1 MNKLL
6 LITILAIGTFSV
18 NAQVL
23 DMLDS
28 DIYQGRVK
36 LVSEFMKRF
45 NGEEKNPYIDSTA
58 DNVDKI
64 NICKLFDSETILA
77 NRVKNEARAFQFAD
91 SVLENGAKINY
102 EDPDWYAKVS
112 CVGTFIEKEITFDLF
127 LTVEPRGNNMYKW
140 VISDAEGEIFN
151 LKPSRMSE
159 KIMLLPNEHESN
171 FMRLNSLTSEKDD
184 YITLYSS
191 KENHTNRL
199 TVFNTLVYYGYL
211 NIEYVSDIEYTFLQ
225 VPGYSFTIKEFEREF
240 TNSGW
245 LISSWQEM
253 NDHDKNQL
261 LQRLYN
267 GNFDRDRML
276 LERRPE
282 AIPPPIVPVLLTD
295 EEAIARVESFIFSI
309 NKYLSDKSTFDRI
322 EDTVKGRYTFIISGD
337 LCDRLAK
344 INNIKQQESYRLD
357 TFLNCLVKD
366 NSPFNFL
373 SVSNLAPFRDKNLRP
388 EYADGFT
395 LISGDLT
402 ASGSNSKVSE
412 KVVFFIFNNQIAGIK
427 PISQC
432 F

>member
-1 MNKLL
+1 
-6 LITILAIGTFSV
+6 
-18 NAQVL
+18 
-23 DMLDS
+23 
-28 DIYQGRVK
+28 
-36 LVSEFMKRF
+36 
-45 NGEEKNPYIDSTA
+45 
-58 DNVDKI
+58 
-64 NICKLFDSETILA
+64 
-77 NRVKNEARAFQFAD
+77 
-91 SVLENGAKINY
+91 
-102 EDPDWYAKVS
+102 
-112 CVGTFIEKEITFDLF
+112 
-127 LTVEPRGNNMYKW
+127 
-140 VISDAEGEIFN
+140 
-151 LKPSRMSE
+151 
-159 KIMLLPNEHESN
+159 
-171 FMRLNSLTSEKDD
+171 
-184 YITLYSS
+184 
-191 KENHTNRL
+191 
-199 TVFNTLVYYGYL
+199 
-211 NIEYVSDIEYTFLQ
+211 
-225 VPGYSFTIKEFEREF
+225 
-240 TNSGW
+240 
-245 LISSWQEM
+245 M

>member
-1 MNKLL
+1 
-6 LITILAIGTFSV
+6 
-18 NAQVL
+18 
-23 DMLDS
+23 MLDS

-112 CVGTFIEKEITFDLF
+112 CVGTFREKEITFDLF

-295 EEAIARVESFIFSI
+295 EEAIARVESFIFYI
-309 NKYLSDKSTFDRI
+309 NKYLYDKSTFDRI